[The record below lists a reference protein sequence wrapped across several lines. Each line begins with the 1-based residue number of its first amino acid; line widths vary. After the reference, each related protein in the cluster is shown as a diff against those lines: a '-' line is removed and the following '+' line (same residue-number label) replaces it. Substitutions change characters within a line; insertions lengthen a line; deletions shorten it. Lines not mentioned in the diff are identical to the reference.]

1 MGLLIGTSLHYV
13 FNFLISVLRIESL
26 SGEDRRL
33 KTITEFREER
43 KHRQKP
49 PVSGTEDQGF
59 KSKGSL
65 AGLAVGNE
73 AGQEKERVEG
83 AYIRAEEAH
92 ARAERKAKRNLHLDW
107 GKGEGERGMERG
119 RRERDGRWGRKG
131 ILTSTILEEDDS
143 SDVGF

>member
-1 MGLLIGTSLHYV
+1 MGLLIGTSLHYL

-26 SGEDRRL
+26 SGQDRRL

-49 PVSGTEDQGF
+49 PVRGTEDQDLEP
-59 KSKGSL
+59 KDSL
-65 AGLAVGNE
+65 AGLTEGNE
-73 AGQEKERVEG
+73 AGQEKERVER

-92 ARAERKAKRNLHLDW
+92 ARAKREAKKNLRLDW
-107 GKGEGERGMERG
+107 GKGGDERGIERG
-119 RRERDGRWGRKG
+119 RRERDGRWGRKEV
-131 ILTSTILEEDDS
+131 LTSTILEEVDS

>member
-1 MGLLIGTSLHYV
+1 MGFLTGTSLHYV

-26 SGEDRRL
+26 SGEEPVL

-43 KHRQKP
+43 KHRGKL
-49 PVSGTEDQGF
+49 PVSGTEDQDL

-65 AGLAVGNE
+65 AGLVVGNE
-73 AGQEKERVEG
+73 ADQDRVEG
-83 AYIRAEEAH
+83 AYKRAEEAH
-92 ARAERKAKRNLHLDW
+92 ARAERKAKKNLYLDW
-107 GKGEGERGMERG
+107 GMGEGKRGIERG

-131 ILTSTILEEDDS
+131 VLTSTILEEDDS

>member
-26 SGEDRRL
+26 SGEDRQL
-33 KTITEFREER
+33 KKITEYREER

-49 PVSGTEDQGF
+49 PVSGTADQDF
-59 KSKGSL
+59 KPKGSL

-83 AYIRAEEAH
+83 AYIRAGEAH
-92 ARAERKAKRNLHLDW
+92 ARAERKAKKNLNLDW

-119 RRERDGRWGRKG
+119 RRERDGRWGRKDV
-131 ILTSTILEEDDS
+131 LTSTILEEDDS
-143 SDVGF
+143 SDAGL

>member
-1 MGLLIGTSLHYV
+1 M
-13 FNFLISVLRIESL
+13 LRIEGL
-26 SGEDRRL
+26 SGEERGL

-43 KHRQKP
+43 KHREKL

-65 AGLAVGNE
+65 ASLAVGNK
-73 AGQEKERVEG
+73 ADQDRVEG
-83 AYIRAEEAH
+83 AYKRAEEAH
-92 ARAERKAKRNLHLDW
+92 ARAERKAKKNFYLDR

-131 ILTSTILEEDDS
+131 ILASTILEEDDS

>member
-13 FNFLISVLRIESL
+13 FNLLISVLRIESL

-43 KHRQKP
+43 RHRQK
-49 PVSGTEDQGF
+49 PVSGTEDRGF

-73 AGQEKERVEG
+73 ADQERVEG

-92 ARAERKAKRNLHLDW
+92 ARAERKAKKNLHLDW
-107 GKGEGERGMERG
+107 GKREGERGMERG

-131 ILTSTILEEDDS
+131 ALTSTILEEDDS

>member
-1 MGLLIGTSLHYV
+1 M

-49 PVSGTEDQGF
+49 LVSGTEDQGF
-59 KSKGSL
+59 KTRGSL

-73 AGQEKERVEG
+73 AGQEKEKVDG
-83 AYIRAEEAH
+83 AYKRADEAH
-92 ARAERKAKRNLHLDW
+92 ARAKLKAKKNLHLDW
-107 GKGEGERGMERG
+107 GKGEGGRGMERG
-119 RRERDGRWGRKG
+119 RRERDERWGRKDV
-131 ILTSTILEEDDS
+131 LTSTILEEDDS